1 MQTFF
6 DFFVTFLFIITI
18 SFFLLLVVFTIIDKY
33 HKEKLKTQIEI
44 DKQMLYNQKEFQ
56 IFVMQLKN
64 SANNNNHENIQ

>member
-6 DFFVTFLFIITI
+6 DFFVTFLFIITL
-18 SFFLLLVVFTIIDKY
+18 SFFLLLIVFTIIDKY

-56 IFVMQLKN
+56 IFVMQMKN
-64 SANNNNHENIQ
+64 SANNNNHESIQ

>member
-18 SFFLLLVVFTIIDKY
+18 SFFLLLIVFTIIDKY

-56 IFVMQLKN
+56 IFVMQMKN

>member
-6 DFFVTFLFIITI
+6 DFFVTFLFIITL
-18 SFFLLLVVFTIIDKY
+18 SFFLLLIVFTIIDKY

-56 IFVMQLKN
+56 IFVMQMKN

>member
-6 DFFVTFLFIITI
+6 NFFVTFLFIITL
-18 SFFLLLVVFTIIDKY
+18 SFFLLLIVFTIIDKY

-56 IFVMQLKN
+56 IFVMQMKN

>member
-56 IFVMQLKN
+56 IFVMQMKN

>member
-6 DFFVTFLFIITI
+6 DFFVTFLFIITL

-56 IFVMQLKN
+56 IFVMQMKN